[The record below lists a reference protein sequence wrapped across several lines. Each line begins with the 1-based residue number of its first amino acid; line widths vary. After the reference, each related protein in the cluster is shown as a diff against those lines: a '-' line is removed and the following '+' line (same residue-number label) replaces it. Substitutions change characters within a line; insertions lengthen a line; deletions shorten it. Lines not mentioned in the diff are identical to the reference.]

1 LQVEL
6 SLDTELSA
14 LPVAAL
20 GVVSKYIR
28 KESNYKPDSVSGAEA
43 EPLRQRAV
51 LSHLLSQNTLSAER
65 LLRRLHNVRKWVW
78 KAFKGPTIV
87 INRNQNN
94 L

>member
-1 LQVEL
+1 MQVES

-20 GVVSKYIR
+20 GVVSKYVK
-28 KESNYKPDSVSGAEA
+28 KESNNKPDGVSGAEA

-65 LLRRLHNVRKWVW
+65 LLRRLHEVRM
-78 KAFKGPTIV
+78 
-87 INRNQNN
+87 
-94 L
+94 